1 MLLVAGAT
9 GHVGSEVVRHAI
21 SEGEE
26 VRALTRNPEAVAEEP
41 GVEYIAADLNDPASV
56 APAAAGASGAFLLS
70 GYADMPGLLDALRDA
85 GVERVVLLSGSS
97 ADGGDPANA
106 ISAYQM
112 KSEEAVRASDLP
124 WTFLRPHAFFT
135 NTLQW
140 VPQLQTGNV
149 ITAEFA
155 DVAITGVDPFDIGD
169 VAVRALLSGEH
180 AGQAYRVTGSEAL
193 RPADRVRILGD
204 LLERPLEFVAK
215 PNEQAR
221 AEMEA
226 SMPVEYVDAFF
237 SFYVDGTLDESQVYP
252 TVQNVLGRPPRTFE
266 QWAREHASAFS

>member
-9 GHVGSEVVRHAI
+9 GNVGSEVVRHAV
-21 SEGEE
+21 SEGSQ
-26 VRALTRNPEAVAEEP
+26 VRALTRHPPTDGEP
-41 GVEYIAADLNDPASV
+41 GVEWVAGDLNDPRSIAAV
-56 APAAAGASGAFLLS
+56 AGGVDAAFLLS
-70 GYADMPGLLDALRDA
+70 GYADMPGLLGVLRDA

-97 ADGGDPANA
+97 ADGGDPSNA

-112 KSEEAVRASDLP
+112 ASEDAVRASGLS

-140 VPQLQTGNV
+140 KPQLQAGNV
-149 ITAEFA
+149 VKAEFA
-155 DVAITGVDPFDIGD
+155 DVAITGIDPSDIGA
-169 VAVRALLSGEH
+169 VAVRALVSGEH
-180 AGQAYRVTGSEAL
+180 DGQAYRLSGSEAM
-193 RPADRVRILGD
+193 RPADRVRILAEVLG
-204 LLERPLEFVAK
+204 RPLEFVAQ
-215 PNEQAR
+215 PNDEAR

-266 QWAREHASAFS
+266 QWAREHAYEFV